1 MGFKTRILTLA
12 TLMFCMLSTGWVL
25 SAQNTKAQEA
35 KRAKIEKEIAIID
48 KQLADNANKSGK
60 ALDNLKLIRKKI
72 SDRKSLLEE
81 SDTRINELTSQINAK
96 QREIDKQQAD
106 LDTLTF
112 YYGRLL
118 KNAYKN
124 RDSKLWY
131 MYILASDNIGQAFRR
146 LTYLR
151 NLSSEMD
158 KQADRILD
166 LKAELEAEKLR
177 LSDLKSDEQA
187 VRAQRAKDVQKLQ
200 SEEKQANNTIAQLK
214 KNRAKYQKEL
224 AAKKRQVEALN
235 REIQRII
242 SSAVKGGG
250 KTSTKTKDKT
260 VIDTKLDAEFA
271 RNKGKLPWPVN
282 GPVVDKFGQHY
293 HPIFTSV
300 KLPFN
305 NGVTIAVT
313 KGASVKAV
321 FNGVVKQIVVIPG
334 YNKCVLV
341 QHGNYFSFYCKLA
354 SVDVKAGDK
363 VKTGDY
369 IGVVDTIDGMDQ
381 LHFQI
386 WKGTSPQNPEL
397 WLQ

>member
-12 TLMFCMLSTGWVL
+12 TLMFCMLSTGGVV
-25 SAQNTKAQEA
+25 SAQNTQAQEA

-60 ALDNLKLIRKKI
+60 ALDNLNLIRKKI
-72 SDRKSLLEE
+72 SDRKSLLDE

-321 FNGVVKQIVVIPG
+321 FDGVVKQIVVIPG

>member
-1 MGFKTRILTLA
+1 MSFKTRILTLA
-12 TLMFCMLSTGWVL
+12 TLMFCMLSTGGVL

-60 ALDNLKLIRKKI
+60 ALDNLKLIKTKI
-72 SDRKSLLEE
+72 NDRKALLEE
-81 SDTRINELTSQINAK
+81 SDSRINELTSQINAK
-96 QREIDKQQAD
+96 QCEIDKQQAD

-112 YYGRLL
+112 YYGKLL